1 MSKSSRAA
9 GDRETPM
16 EEVSPHE
23 AAQDAQD
30 QNMDLMELQN
40 GTRPRG
46 AVSSTRKKPST
57 KMKRG
62 SEQGSRKGEY

>member
-1 MSKSSRAA
+1 
-9 GDRETPM
+9 M
-16 EEVSPHE
+16 EEVSP
-23 AAQDAQD
+23 QDAQE

-62 SEQGSRKGEY
+62 SEQGSRKGEYEDIVEIPQDADSQA